1 MAWTCQ
7 ALSHIA
13 LRARL
18 SLLYL
23 LREPIDRQVQLCYRL
38 PTAWSRE
45 EKQTRRCDRTGCQI
59 HQQPLVATTHL
70 CNNAKHEI
78 SAHTH
83 IAPAPTEARRNNIR
97 PPPVFIRPGPQIAQA
112 NPIVPTQHPFP
123 NPIAHDVTLKQ
134 WSTGDK

>member
-23 LREPIDRQVQLCYRL
+23 LREPIDRQLQLCYRL

-45 EKQTRRCDRTGCQI
+45 EKQTRRYDRTGCQI
-59 HQQPLVATTHL
+59 HQQPLVATTSMQQCKARDL
-70 CNNAKHEI
+70 CTHAYRTLHVRRHAETT
-78 SAHTH
+78 SGHHQHAFHQAHRLRK
-83 IAPAPTEARRNNIR
+83 PTLSSQLNIH
-97 PPPVFIRPGPQIAQA
+97 F
-112 NPIVPTQHPFP
+112 PILSLMTW
-123 NPIAHDVTLKQ
+123 L
-134 WSTGDK
+134 